1 MPYDITIK
9 ATFSAAHQ
17 IRFNDT
23 VEPLHGHDWKVTLS
37 LGSHELDD
45 LGLVCDFHSVL
56 RELKNLIR
64 PFKNNNLNE
73 VPPFDALNP
82 TAENVAKYIGQTMA
96 RSFDNEHARVL
107 WCRVTESPGC
117 AARWIAG

>member
-1 MPYDITIK
+1 MPFDITIK

-17 IRFNDT
+17 LRFNDT

-37 LGSHELDD
+37 VGSVDLDD
-45 LGLVCDFHSVL
+45 LGLVCDFHTIQ
-56 RELKNLIR
+56 REMKEIIR
-64 PFKNNNLNE
+64 PFKNANLND
-73 VPPFDALNP
+73 VYPFDTINP
-82 TAENVAKYIGQTMA
+82 TAENVARYIGESVA
-96 RSFDNEHARVL
+96 KRVNCEHARVL